1 MKNKPSVE
9 EIIVVTLNQILI
21 RMTEVDKID
30 RSVLYE
36 EFKEWIVNS
45 GDREKNQ
52 EILCL
57 KYLKN
62 DR

>member
-1 MKNKPSVE
+1 
-9 EIIVVTLNQILI
+9 
-21 RMTEVDKID
+21 MTAINKID

-45 GDREKNQ
+45 GDNNQNQ

-57 KYLKN
+57 KYKKYN
-62 DR
+62 K